1 MNNRTQE
8 MHILWTTEEYDL
20 LTQRMSEA
28 GVINRSAF
36 VRKMAL
42 DGYILKL
49 DMADIHEM
57 IRLLRNATNN
67 LNQMA
72 KQANSTGSI
81 YGAEIRDMQ
90 QKQDEIGETSKEILA
105 RLAAVQ

>member
-1 MNNRTQE
+1 

-72 KQANSTGSI
+72 KQSNSTGNI
-81 YGAEIRDMQ
+81 YGAEISDMQ
-90 QKQDEIGETSKEILA
+90 QKQEEIWETSKEILA

>member
-8 MHILWTTEEYDL
+8 MHILWTPEEYAL
-20 LTQRMSEA
+20 LTQRMAEA

-72 KQANSTGSI
+72 KQSNSTGNI
-81 YGAEIRDMQ
+81 YGAEISDMQ
-90 QKQDEIGETSKEILA
+90 QKQEEIWETSKEILA

>member
-8 MHILWTTEEYDL
+8 MHILWTPEEYAL
-20 LTQRMSEA
+20 LTQRMAEA

-72 KQANSTGSI
+72 KHLRI
-81 YGAEIRDMQ
+81 
-90 QKQDEIGETSKEILA
+90 
-105 RLAAVQ
+105 

>member
-1 MNNRTQE
+1 
-8 MHILWTTEEYDL
+8 MHILWTPEEYDL

-57 IRLLRNATNN
+57 IRL
-67 LNQMA
+67 
-72 KQANSTGSI
+72 
-81 YGAEIRDMQ
+81 
-90 QKQDEIGETSKEILA
+90 
-105 RLAAVQ
+105 